1 MSGALAVYS
10 LWRRELVRFLR
21 QPSRLA
27 GAFAMP
33 LIFWLLIGT
42 GLSSSFRLPGVESSV
57 SYLEYFFPGTV
68 VLLVLFGAI
77 FSTFSLIDDRNLG
90 FLLGVV
96 VAPVSRGAIVLGKV
110 FGGATLAWLQGML
123 VLVLAPAA
131 GISLSV
137 ETVLAAAG
145 VLALL
150 AIAMTSLGFAFAW
163 KIDSTQGF
171 HAIMNV
177 VLLPM
182 WFLSGA
188 FFPVAGAPPWLEWV
202 MRLNPLSYG
211 TMAFRQVLY
220 PGMDQSGGVLP
231 SLAMSLLVLVVWSL
245 ICLALDLWVVR
256 RGIKV

>member
-1 MSGALAVYS
+1 MSALLPVYS
-10 LWRRELVRFLR
+10 LWHRELVRFLR
-21 QPSRLA
+21 QPSRLG

-77 FSTFSLIDDRNLG
+77 FSTFSVIDDRNQG
-90 FLLGVV
+90 FLQGVL
-96 VAPVSRGAIVLGKV
+96 VAPISRGAIVLGKV
-110 FGGATLAWLQGML
+110 LGGATLAWLQGML
-123 VLVLAPAA
+123 VLLLAPAA
-131 GISLSV
+131 GIRLDLES
-137 ETVLAAAG
+137 VLAAAG

-188 FFPVAGAPPWLEWV
+188 FFPVAGAPTWLEWV

-220 PGMDQSGGVLP
+220 PGTDPTGGVLP
-231 SLAMSLLVLVVWSL
+231 SLAVSLLVLVVWCL
-245 ICLALDLWVVR
+245 LCLALDLWVVR

>member
-1 MSGALAVYS
+1 MSAALATYS
-10 LWRRELVRFLR
+10 LWHRELLRFLR

-42 GLSSSFRLPGVESSV
+42 GLSSSFRLPSGPSSV

-77 FSTFSLIDDRNLG
+77 FSTFSVIDDRNEG
-90 FLLGVV
+90 FLQGVL
-96 VAPVSRGAIVLGKV
+96 VAPVGRGAIVLGKV
-110 FGGATLAWLQGML
+110 LGGATLAWLQGML
-123 VLVLAPAA
+123 VLMLAPVA
-131 GISLSV
+131 GIALNLKA
-137 ETVLAAAG
+137 VLAAAG

-150 AIAMTSLGFAFAW
+150 SVAMTSLGFAFAW

-188 FFPVAGAPPWLEWV
+188 FFPVAGAPTWLEWI

-211 TMAFRQVLY
+211 TTAFRQILY
-220 PGMDQSGGVLP
+220 VGSDPTGGALP
-231 SLAMSLLVLVVWSL
+231 SLVVCLTVLVVWCL
-245 ICLALDLWVVR
+245 LCLALDLWVVR

>member
-1 MSGALAVYS
+1 MSAALATYS
-10 LWRRELVRFLR
+10 LWHRELLRFVR

-42 GLSSSFRLPGVESSV
+42 GLSSSFRLPGGPASV

-77 FSTFSLIDDRNLG
+77 FSTFSVIDDRNAG
-90 FLLGVV
+90 FLQGVL
-96 VAPVSRGAIVLGKV
+96 VAPVSRSAIVLGKV
-110 FGGATLAWLQGML
+110 LGGATLAWLQG
-123 VLVLAPAA
+123 VLVLMLAPLA
-131 GISLSV
+131 GVTLSL

-150 AIAMTSLGFAFAW
+150 SIAMTSLGFAFAW
-163 KIDSTQGF
+163 MIDSTQGY

-188 FFPVAGAPPWLEWV
+188 FFPVAGAPTWLEWI

-211 TMAFRQVLY
+211 TTAFRQVLY
-220 PGMDQSGGVLP
+220 LGSDPMGEVLP
-231 SLAMSLLVLVVWSL
+231 SLTVCLVVLVTWCL
-245 ICLALDLWVVR
+245 ICFGIDLWVVR

>member
-1 MSGALAVYS
+1 MSSPLAIYS
-10 LWRRELVRFLR
+10 LWHRELLRFFR

-42 GLSSSFRLPGVESSV
+42 GLSSSFRLPAGPASV

-77 FSTFSLIDDRNLG
+77 FSTFSVIDDRNEG
-90 FLLGVV
+90 FLQGVL
-96 VAPVSRGAIVLGKV
+96 VAPVGRGAIVLGKV
-110 FGGATLAWLQGML
+110 LGGATLAWLQGML
-123 VLVLAPAA
+123 VLTLAPVA
-131 GISLSV
+131 GISLSFQ
-137 ETVLAAAG
+137 TVLAAAA

-150 AIAMTSLGFAFAW
+150 AVAMTSLGFAFAW

-171 HAIMNV
+171 HAVMNV

-188 FFPVAGAPPWLEWV
+188 FFPVAGAPGWLEWI

-211 TMAFRQVLY
+211 TTAFRQILY
-220 PGMDQSGGVLP
+220 LGSDPMGEALP
-231 SLAMSLLVLVVWSL
+231 LLSICLSVLVLWCVL
-245 ICLALDLWVVR
+245 CLLLDLWVVR

>member
-1 MSGALAVYS
+1 MSSPLAIYS
-10 LWRRELVRFLR
+10 LWHRELLRFFR

-42 GLSSSFRLPGVESSV
+42 GLSSSFRLPAGPASV

-77 FSTFSLIDDRNLG
+77 FSTFSVIDDRHEG
-90 FLLGVV
+90 FLQGVL
-96 VAPVSRGAIVLGKV
+96 VAPVGRGAIVLGKV
-110 FGGATLAWLQGML
+110 LGGATLAWMQGML
-123 VLVLAPAA
+123 VLMLAPVAGIALTPEVVLA
-131 GISLSV
+131 GS
-137 ETVLAAAG
+137 G

-150 AIAMTSLGFAFAW
+150 AVAMTSLGFAFAW
-163 KIDSTQGF
+163 KIDSTQGY

-188 FFPVAGAPPWLEWV
+188 FFPLAGAPAWLEWI

-211 TMAFRQVLY
+211 ATAFRQVLY
-220 PGMDQSGGVLP
+220 LGSDPLHGAVP
-231 SLAMSLLVLVVWSL
+231 SLASCLTVLVIWCVL
-245 ICLALDLWVVR
+245 CLGIDLWIVR

>member
-1 MSGALAVYS
+1 MSSALATYS

-42 GLSSSFRLPGVESSV
+42 GLSSSFRLPGNSASV

-77 FSTFSLIDDRNLG
+77 FSTFSVIDDRNEG
-90 FLLGVV
+90 FLQGVL
-96 VAPVSRGAIVLGKV
+96 VAPVRRGAIVLGKV
-110 FGGATLAWLQGML
+110 LGGATLAWLQGML
-123 VLVLAPAA
+123 VLMLAPLA
-131 GISLSV
+131 GVTLSLKV
-137 ETVLAAAG
+137 VLAAAG
-145 VLALL
+145 VLALI
-150 AIAMTSLGFAFAW
+150 AVAMTSLGFAFAW

-188 FFPVAGAPPWLEWV
+188 FFPVAGAPAWLEWV

-211 TMAFRQVLY
+211 TTAFREVLY
-220 PGMDQSGGVLP
+220 LGSETAAQVGSSMSVC
-231 SLAMSLLVLVVWSL
+231 LAVLVVWCV
-245 ICLALDLWVVR
+245 ICLGLDLWVVR
-256 RGIKV
+256 QGIKV

>member
-1 MSGALAVYS
+1 MSAVLATYS
-10 LWRRELVRFLR
+10 LWHRELLRFLR

-42 GLSSSFRLPGVESSV
+42 GLSSSFRLPTGPATVN
-57 SYLEYFFPGTV
+57 YLEYFFPGTV

-77 FSTFSLIDDRNLG
+77 FSTFSVIDDRNEG
-90 FLLGVV
+90 FLQGVL
-96 VAPVSRGAIVLGKV
+96 VAPVGRGAIVLGKV
-110 FGGATLAWLQGML
+110 LGGATLAWLQGML

-131 GISLSV
+131 GITLNLEV
-137 ETVLAAAG
+137 VLAAAA

-150 AIAMTSLGFAFAW
+150 AVAMTSLGFAFAW
-163 KIDSTQGF
+163 QIDSTQGF

-188 FFPVAGAPPWLEWV
+188 FFPVSGAPTWLEWI

-211 TMAFRQVLY
+211 TTAFRQVLY
-220 PGMDQSGGVLP
+220 LGSTPTAEAP
-231 SLAMSLLVLVVWSL
+231 SSLVVCLAVLVVW
-245 ICLALDLWVVR
+245 CLLCIALDLWVVR
-256 RGIKV
+256 RGIRA

>member
-1 MSGALAVYS
+1 VSDALAVYS

-42 GLSSSFRLPGVESSV
+42 GLSSSFRLPGVESSL

-68 VLLVLFGAI
+68 VLLVLFGSI
-77 FSTFSLIDDRNLG
+77 FSTFSVIDDRNQG
-90 FLLGVV
+90 FLQGVL

-110 FGGATLAWLQGML
+110 LGGATLAWLQGML
-123 VLVLAPAA
+123 VLMLAPAA

-188 FFPVAGAPPWLEWV
+188 FFPVAGAPLWLEWV

-220 PGMDQSGGVLP
+220 PGMDPTGGVLP
-231 SLAMSLLVLVVWSL
+231 SLTVSLLVLVVWSL
-245 ICLALDLWVVR
+245 ICLALDLGVVR
-256 RGIKV
+256 RGIKI